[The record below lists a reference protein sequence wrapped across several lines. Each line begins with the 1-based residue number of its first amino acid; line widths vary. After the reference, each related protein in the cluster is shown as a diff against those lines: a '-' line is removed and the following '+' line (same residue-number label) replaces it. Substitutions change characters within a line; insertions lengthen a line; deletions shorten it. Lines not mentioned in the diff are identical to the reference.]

1 MGGGQTPWPAM
12 RMRREE
18 QLCCRPHPCPV
29 AVSGLLRTE
38 CLCTQPGAGIESFV
52 LAAAVCVVPLRRES

>member
-1 MGGGQTPWPAM
+1 M

-29 AVSGLLRTE
+29 AFSGLLRTE